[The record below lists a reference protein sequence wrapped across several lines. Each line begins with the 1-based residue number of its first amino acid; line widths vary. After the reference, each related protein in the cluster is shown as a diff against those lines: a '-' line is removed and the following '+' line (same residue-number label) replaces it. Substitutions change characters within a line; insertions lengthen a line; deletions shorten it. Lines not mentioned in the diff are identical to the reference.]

1 MSNRYDAL
9 IIGGGHNG
17 LVCAFYLAKA
27 GMKVR
32 VLERRDIVGGDVAS
46 AEGGLP
52 EVRAGP
58 QALAQVAGAGW

>member
-1 MSNRYDAL
+1 MTKSYDAV

-32 VLERRDIVGGDVAS
+32 VLERRDVIGGA
-46 AEGGLP
+46 
-52 EVRAGP
+52 
-58 QALAQVAGAGW
+58 